1 MKMGQ
6 WEMENNDKKFEEYLG
21 EFEPRKPRALPEL
34 IVHRQVWPRRLAA
47 TAAIAISLGASLW
60 FVRRRNELNSG
71 EIVAKNSTNMLEGK
85 SPARPLTLLQLTQLA
100 LQDPEQFDAQ
110 LTAASLRVL
119 PDFRGSDS
127 TLRVLAKE

>member
-1 MKMGQ
+1 
-6 WEMENNDKKFEEYLG
+6 MENNDKKFEEYLG

-34 IVHRQVWPRRLAA
+34 IVHRKVWPRRLAA
-47 TAAIAISLGASLW
+47 AAAIAISLGASLS
-60 FVRRRNELNSG
+60 FVRRKNESKSG
-71 EIVAKNSTNMLEGK
+71 EIAARNSKSVLEAK
-85 SPARPLTLLQLTQLA
+85 SPARPLALLPLTQLA
-100 LQDPEQFDAQ
+100 LQDPEQLDAQ